1 MAVAAAQLVCR
12 RRSRQP
18 LGAGADDPHTN
29 RKITRRPFSRC
40 GTRRPTL
47 EITYC
52 SSSRVGGCG
61 CGCSPACPLT
71 SPTSASMSSELAR
84 ARWTAT
90 ELFMIDRHPHL
101 PAAIMLHVLDQPCL
115 RHLCAALGRCR
126 VSSRRAAAAVRRSA
140 RLSHTMRSNLGART
154 SVTVGASDTATRRA
168 GTRRHDGAFFRPLP
182 C

>member
-1 MAVAAAQLVCR
+1 MAVAAAQPVCR

-84 ARWTAT
+84 ARWTVT

-101 PAAIMLHVLDQPCL
+101 PAAIMLHVVDQPCL

-126 VSSRRAAAAVRRSA
+126 VRLATGSSSSAAVGETVAHHAIEPRSSRGRHGGRERHGY
-140 RLSHTMRSNLGART
+140 LS
-154 SVTVGASDTATRRA
+154 
-168 GTRRHDGAFFRPLP
+168 RRHEAPRRRVSP
-182 C
+182 